1 MTVLDLS
8 NYDANTFDP
17 VCMKTAGV
25 EGIILGCQ
33 RIGIAYSM
41 AQKARDAGLPILGTY
56 AYLYFAAAPSA
67 THDAIIVAKA
77 YGVPRVWLDVEDTSG
92 NLPPLADR
100 IQEVANC
107 VQAVEDA
114 GLQGGIYTGG
124 WYWPDKMGNT
134 TEFARLPLW
143 HSAYLNGEGTP
154 YEVRTVNYGGWT
166 DVAVHQWTSTLDV
179 CGRKRD
185 ANHYYLEEEMTPEE
199 RAKLDAVYAALTG
212 GVAGVIEAW
221 NANGNS
227 VLVAYNET
235 VFPHVN
241 APAVSHRHH
250 IDLDPFTTGG
260 PIP

>member
-8 NYDANTFDP
+8 NYDADTFDP
-17 VCMKTAGV
+17 ACMKAAGV

-41 AQKARDAGLPILGTY
+41 AQKARDAELPILGTY

-100 IQEVANC
+100 IREVANC

-114 GLQGGIYTGG
+114 GLQAGIYTGG

-134 TEFARLPLW
+134 TEFSRLPLW

-166 DVAVHQWTSTLDV
+166 DIAVHQWTSTLDV

-185 ANHYYLEEEMTPEE
+185 ANHYYLEEEMTPEQVAE
-199 RAKLDAVYAALTG
+199 IAAGQFLELLAQAVGAKDSTFSDTEMVDLIRARLTQPQAPSG
-212 GVAGVIEAW
+212 GIAPGTKFTAEVI
-221 NANGNS
+221 
-227 VLVAYNET
+227 
-235 VFPHVN
+235 
-241 APAVSHRHH
+241 
-250 IDLDPFTTGG
+250 
-260 PIP
+260 